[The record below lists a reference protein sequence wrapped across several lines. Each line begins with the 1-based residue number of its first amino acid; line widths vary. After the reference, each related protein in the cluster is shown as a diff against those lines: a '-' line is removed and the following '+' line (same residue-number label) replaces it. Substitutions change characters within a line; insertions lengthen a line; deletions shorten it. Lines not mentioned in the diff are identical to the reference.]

1 MTSSLK
7 TRLAL
12 VISCQA
18 LLCWLDVYLISKIS
32 WIGKIGIATVHKE
45 YRLLR
50 SDWKTFL
57 LLFTLQLILIL
68 LLSVIRTKRPQR
80 VTTLVASLLLMAGA
94 VGLFL
99 TFRDFIY
106 TYTHRLL
113 KERFHL
119 GFYLFWIGWIGT
131 CVFFLVL
138 KDEKDPAPFPP
149 DPNTPNTAALTP
161 APSPNIV
168 SPQSADSL

>member
-1 MTSSLK
+1 MTPPLK
-7 TRLAL
+7 TRIAL
-12 VISCQA
+12 LIACQA

-32 WIGKIGIATVHKE
+32 WIGRLGIATVHKE

-57 LLFTLQLILIL
+57 LLFSLQVILIIIL
-68 LLSVIRTKRPQR
+68 IVIRTRRQQKL
-80 VTTLVASLLLMAGA
+80 TTLVVSFLLMLGA
-94 VGLFL
+94 IGLFL

-119 GFYLFWIGWIGT
+119 GFYLFWLGWIGT
-131 CVFFLVL
+131 CIFFLMI
-138 KDEKDPAPFPP
+138 KDKKDPALFPL
-149 DPNTPNTAALTP
+149 DPNTPTMP
-161 APSPNIV
+161 ESIV
-168 SPQSADSL
+168 